1 MVDTTATRISI
12 NAQLKRAR
20 SLESDGCTEEAIKDY
35 RAIITKDRLNVDAY
49 NRLMVLFRKQKDYKK
64 EHQIIKKALH
74 AFEKE
79 IKENQREW
87 KKTNR
92 KSADLSE
99 NLAKALGL
107 LDNLGD
113 PVYDDPQMM
122 TWRKRLRVVEQ
133 KLK

>member
-64 EHQIIKKALH
+64 EHQIIKKALY

>member
-35 RAIITKDRLNVDAY
+35 RAIITQDRLNVDAY

>member
-1 MVDTTATRISI
+1 MVETTATRISI

-20 SLESDGCTEEAIKDY
+20 SLESEGSTEEAIKDY
-35 RAIITKDRLNVDAY
+35 RAIITKDKLNVDAY

-64 EHQIIKKALH
+64 EHQIIKKALL
-74 AFEKE
+74 AFENE

-113 PVYDDPQMM
+113 PIYDDPQMM

>member
-1 MVDTTATRISI
+1 
-12 NAQLKRAR
+12 
-20 SLESDGCTEEAIKDY
+20 
-35 RAIITKDRLNVDAY
+35 AIITKDKLNVDAY

-64 EHQIIKKALH
+64 EHQIIKKALL
-74 AFEKE
+74 AFENE

-113 PVYDDPQMM
+113 PIYDDPQMM

>member
-1 MVDTTATRISI
+1 MVETTATRISI

-20 SLESDGCTEEAIKDY
+20 SLESEGSTEEAIKDY
-35 RAIITKDRLNVDAY
+35 RAIITKDKLNVDAY
-49 NRLMVLFRKQKDYKK
+49 NRLMVLFRKLKDYKK
-64 EHQIIKKALH
+64 EHQIIKKALL
-74 AFEKE
+74 AFENE

-113 PVYDDPQMM
+113 PIYDDPQMM